1 MVQWIWRI
9 SGGKSPWEWMEW
21 RGGGHGGGAR
31 LVEEE
36 EERDRVEPFPPTT
49 YIKAGVSGLI
59 SGPTG
64 NQTENFQSKPGSR
77 PE

>member
-1 MVQWIWRI
+1 
-9 SGGKSPWEWMEW
+9 
-21 RGGGHGGGAR
+21 
-31 LVEEE
+31 VEEE

-64 NQTENFQSKPGSR
+64 NLTKKFRSKPGSG

>member
-1 MVQWIWRI
+1 
-9 SGGKSPWEWMEW
+9 MEW
-21 RGGGHGGGAR
+21 RGGGHGGGTR

-49 YIKAGVSGLI
+49 YIKAGVFGLI
-59 SGPTG
+59 SCPTG
-64 NQTENFQSKPGSR
+64 NMTENFRSKPVSG

>member
-1 MVQWIWRI
+1 
-9 SGGKSPWEWMEW
+9 MEW

-36 EERDRVEPFPPTT
+36 EEIDRVEPFPPTT
-49 YIKAGVSGLI
+49 YLKARVSCSI
-59 SGPTG
+59 SGPIG
-64 NQTENFQSKPGSR
+64 NQTENFWSKPGSG

>member
-1 MVQWIWRI
+1 
-9 SGGKSPWEWMEW
+9 
-21 RGGGHGGGAR
+21 
-31 LVEEE
+31 VEEE

-49 YIKAGVSGLI
+49 YIKAEVFGLI

-64 NQTENFQSKPGSR
+64 NLIEIFWSKPGSG

>member
-1 MVQWIWRI
+1 M
-9 SGGKSPWEWMEW
+9 EWMEW

-31 LVEEE
+31 LVGEE
-36 EERDRVEPFPPTT
+36 EERNGVEPFPPTT
-49 YIKAGVSGLI
+49 YLKARISGSI

-64 NQTENFQSKPGSR
+64 NQTENFWSKPGSG